1 MQDLLH
7 SIELGVTMPLY
18 IFCGEEQLLQ
28 EQALTR
34 LSDLL
39 SPERNPWQYML
50 LDGET
55 ASAAEVADVAGSA
68 GFFAGKKLVI
78 VRNVPWCSGGR
89 KAASEEDEADK
100 EKDEA
105 ALASLLAY
113 AEDPNPDCCL
123 VLVVRGAVDKRRR
136 LVKLFAKNGRVISF
150 DSPKGMERDMWLTN
164 YFRKAGKTADRE
176 VLGYISINSGEAL
189 SSLQSEADKLI
200 LYSGGRSEITM
211 EMATELVSRGSAYNI
226 FELMDAVAGKN
237 AAKALQLYRS
247 MTKAGEAE
255 QKILAMLA
263 GQFRDM
269 LLVAGLR
276 AEGRQPAQIA
286 REQGLHPFRVE
297 KLLRYARA
305 MNSRQLL
312 KALEML
318 LAADVANKSGEDDL
332 HSRLEQC
339 ILRICAF

>member
-78 VRNVPWCSGGR
+78 VRNVPWCSGGK
-89 KAASEEDEADK
+89 KAAADEDEADK

-164 YFRKAGKTADRE
+164 YFRKHGKTADRE

-211 EMATELVSRGSAYNI
+211 EMAEALVSRGSAYNI

>member
-78 VRNVPWCSGGR
+78 VRKVPWCSGGR
-89 KAASEEDEADK
+89 KAASDEDEADK

-164 YFRKAGKTADRE
+164 YFRKHGKTADRE

-189 SSLQSEADKLI
+189 SALQSEADKLI
-200 LYSGGRSEITM
+200 LYSGGKSEITM
-211 EMATELVSRGSAYNI
+211 EMAEALVSRGSAYNI

-237 AAKALQLYRS
+237 AQKALQLYRS

>member
-1 MQDLLH
+1 
-7 SIELGVTMPLY
+7 
-18 IFCGEEQLLQ
+18 
-28 EQALTR
+28 
-34 LSDLL
+34 
-39 SPERNPWQYML
+39 
-50 LDGET
+50 
-55 ASAAEVADVAGSA
+55 
-68 GFFAGKKLVI
+68 
-78 VRNVPWCSGGR
+78 
-89 KAASEEDEADK
+89 
-100 EKDEA
+100 
-105 ALASLLAY
+105 
-113 AEDPNPDCCL
+113 
-123 VLVVRGAVDKRRR
+123 
-136 LVKLFAKNGRVISF
+136 
-150 DSPKGMERDMWLTN
+150 
-164 YFRKAGKTADRE
+164 
-176 VLGYISINSGEAL
+176 
-189 SSLQSEADKLI
+189 
-200 LYSGGRSEITM
+200 
-211 EMATELVSRGSAYNI
+211 
-226 FELMDAVAGKN
+226 VAGKN

>member
-286 REQGLHPFRVE
+286 REQGMHPFRVE

>member
-78 VRNVPWCSGGR
+78 VRNVPWCSGGK
-89 KAASEEDEADK
+89 KAAADEDEADK